1 MEDLLSVELSIY
13 KINKKYLGN
22 IDLSNLKIE
31 NSSKET
37 KFIIILDQS
46 GSMGQSVPK
55 IVNVIIPMLLNKI
68 TNQKTATLITFSD
81 SSQVYTGDC
90 EYFSKLDLK
99 ANGCTYMSRALEQL
113 ENILTNLEEGV
124 SIRILAFS
132 DGELHDQ
139 EQTMQLSSKIAEK
152 FKGKFRTNSQAI
164 RYYTSSWG
172 EPDTRGLS
180 SVLQLN
186 SINTTPKLEDFQND
200 VEVDI
205 ISDKITE
212 YFIKDGLDLCVKL
225 KSEKINLYNNPWE
238 KPVNELRLLK
248 GKNIFWIDDSDN
260 NFSKDEPKLFLE
272 GVEGQKIKIKVTPGE
287 DINQDNYKTLLND
300 SINFFIKKLKILKI
314 VNTEESQKEMNQII
328 SFFESLEQSIF
339 SKQEIYDQKLSSRKM
354 LVQNL
359 IKKRKTSI
367 INEMKAIQND
377 DKVNQLNAKQQA
389 EYLRAID
396 INDKTGKNLA
406 KRAFVEGINFDEITK
421 NEILKMKENLPK
433 LYETLKKNNF
443 DESTLSIS
451 FYSTSNTLE
460 GIKTVC
466 DLVDDKEIFDSITTI
481 DVIRLLNIVGIGCDA
496 NIGNF
501 PDPMTYRIKEIY
513 PGCYVSLSDVL
524 DVSEKNMGENALID
538 FNTKKKIINV
548 IPVFENQDIHKFLLD
563 NCPKLLEYMASI
575 GMRRVLAE
583 VNYTYD
589 YTILAGIWDL
599 IMKIMRENSEINNK
613 LFCNLVDTYMVASR
627 DHFSYLY
634 PLLQNQI
641 NDTSKLSIFM
651 NNNGVT
657 NMTSPMV
664 HVLKTYS
671 EEDKKKIIPKILRAL
686 YQYETYLV
694 CRKMI
699 RTNETGDG
707 KYINDYLEDLL
718 GIDYKK
724 YGVELV
730 PIFETPPLK
739 VDICDTYYLN
749 EKKISDFY
757 QKNFW
762 INYVPFV
769 ARYYEAYIDAEKS
782 NVKEAFKNIPEKTE
796 ENMAKFL
803 EIDNLRKFQMY
814 CIVQSFLF
822 KEKQDRSDTDK
833 KVMKIID
840 LKYTEDAEKM
850 VKNYVKGRYSADF
863 ALRTQQ
869 RVKEQIEILKNEL
882 VDKLIETDNLD
893 EFKNLFINGVTRGI
907 FNHKI
912 TDPSS
917 KGVFDL
923 KTKLLSDEDFPLKIK
938 KIIAFMSGILNGQ
951 KIWNKGEAYRPCFP
965 EFKQYFAKIGKKEVY
980 DDIIKKCQA
989 LHIYRELPNR
999 QGHSNEK
1006 PSYWA
1011 FGYDSLAE
1019 YFNAS
1024 SESQIE
1030 QYKTVHY
1037 NCCGVNNE
1045 MTQTKK
1051 EKKLERKEKKKEFK
1065 RSQKS
1070 SRKSST

>member
-1 MEDLLSVELSIY
+1 
-13 KINKKYLGN
+13 
-22 IDLSNLKIE
+22 
-31 NSSKET
+31 
-37 KFIIILDQS
+37 
-46 GSMGQSVPK
+46 
-55 IVNVIIPMLLNKI
+55 
-68 TNQKTATLITFSD
+68 
-81 SSQVYTGDC
+81 
-90 EYFSKLDLK
+90 
-99 ANGCTYMSRALEQL
+99 
-113 ENILTNLEEGV
+113 
-124 SIRILAFS
+124 
-132 DGELHDQ
+132 
-139 EQTMQLSSKIAEK
+139 
-152 FKGKFRTNSQAI
+152 
-164 RYYTSSWG
+164 
-172 EPDTRGLS
+172 
-180 SVLQLN
+180 
-186 SINTTPKLEDFQND
+186 
-200 VEVDI
+200 
-205 ISDKITE
+205 
-212 YFIKDGLDLCVKL
+212 
-225 KSEKINLYNNPWE
+225 
-238 KPVNELRLLK
+238 
-248 GKNIFWIDDSDN
+248 
-260 NFSKDEPKLFLE
+260 
-272 GVEGQKIKIKVTPGE
+272 
-287 DINQDNYKTLLND
+287 
-300 SINFFIKKLKILKI
+300 
-314 VNTEESQKEMNQII
+314 
-328 SFFESLEQSIF
+328 
-339 SKQEIYDQKLSSRKM
+339 
-354 LVQNL
+354 
-359 IKKRKTSI
+359 
-367 INEMKAIQND
+367 
-377 DKVNQLNAKQQA
+377 
-389 EYLRAID
+389 
-396 INDKTGKNLA
+396 
-406 KRAFVEGINFDEITK
+406 
-421 NEILKMKENLPK
+421 
-433 LYETLKKNNF
+433 
-443 DESTLSIS
+443 
-451 FYSTSNTLE
+451 
-460 GIKTVC
+460 
-466 DLVDDKEIFDSITTI
+466 
-481 DVIRLLNIVGIGCDA
+481 
-496 NIGNF
+496 
-501 PDPMTYRIKEIY
+501 
-513 PGCYVSLSDVL
+513 
-524 DVSEKNMGENALID
+524 
-538 FNTKKKIINV
+538 
-548 IPVFENQDIHKFLLD
+548 VFENQDIHKFLLD

-657 NMTSPMV
+657 NMTSPIV

-739 VDICDTYYLN
+739 VDICDSYFLN

-863 ALRTQQ
+863 AFRTQQ

-1051 EKKLERKEKKKEFK
+1051 EKRLERKEKKKEFK